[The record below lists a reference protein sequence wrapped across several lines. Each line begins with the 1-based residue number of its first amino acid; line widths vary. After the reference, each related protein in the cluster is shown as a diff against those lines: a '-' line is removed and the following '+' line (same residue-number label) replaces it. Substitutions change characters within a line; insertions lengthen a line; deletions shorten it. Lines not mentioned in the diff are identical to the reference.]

1 MMTSNSL
8 FVFEEPTAQSDST
21 EPEPGSVLSSI
32 VEKPLT
38 ALIEELAHLNPDH
51 RPTIERLLE
60 TAGAAPGEEKP
71 AEPGLFFAI
80 RHLSAM
86 TSRLEGALAPETLGL
101 AAESRIGPLVTT
113 HGAPLWIDVFR
124 IVRQLRFVRAPGGA
138 PIFTVPINQFGF
150 VAGGKKKKGQVEFKL
165 ARGSIWFATNLFAAA
180 PPGLYSGIRIKGG
193 TIRFSS
199 PPDLSSD
206 EVVLPASHSCDI
218 ELELDPPKGG
228 AKARNDLAAASFS
241 PPRRIAVGIRASG
254 ATIKAIDKGKMGVY
268 GAKLILSP
276 DASPARYIA
285 ELNRLAIPMSV
296 DQAELTVGAVESPLF
311 EPQGQAAIGTAS
323 LALPAAPID
332 PAHLGE
338 ASGVG
343 SFLLELGSGLGATWR
358 NQARAVLLNKVE
370 LMLDADRLA
379 VSAATAPADG
389 DPLRLQLGG
398 GDAGTG
404 ELVRRSGSPVLFLSQ
419 SNGDEI
425 LATTAS
431 ADIRLKRPL
440 DVAGQ
445 RLTARLPNAL
455 VLVIDNGTTERLIVS
470 GQTDKVGSTT
480 AMAFAVTNAVL
491 RSSPPLACLIGG
503 ELQGDSL
510 SIGLAVCAFMLF
522 GIRPSLPD
530 PYAANYSSR
539 GKERGE
545 RGGTLHCVL
554 RFDAAGTRLD
564 FILPP
569 SLQLDGNRAGP
580 ITVPYPGSPS
590 RLAALETN
598 IASFARTSDPF
609 FTFER
614 SANVILVDVST
625 AASRF
630 GVALRPPVGFGRDNA
645 VASGPLKPFAI
656 RELQLC
662 ADGRLVTLLTLPA
675 VQWEPLRNIPGPE
688 PFPDEVRFLN
698 SGVPTVVDVPT
709 VQLVPVTPLDAYD
722 TILTNFAGQQP
733 KPSAARFTLPFG
745 MVANSRLTA
754 PGPGGR
760 GALVA
765 EARPASGD
773 LKGAHQLRIDAADPT
788 LPPDET
794 PALPGATVQLPV
806 AVPTGSS
813 FGISV
818 LDAFPSTSQSVTTI
832 FNAYLGP
839 GSPNALVP
847 VTRIDLSGFGESLFS
862 HWVNPLDAETQ
873 VSKAEFQVVN
883 GRAGHE
889 VVQVQSVMSPGAVPV
904 VRTITFERKGNAV
917 FTRYDSGWIAV
928 RDGEY
933 HYSSGSPVVTH
944 PGVVE
949 RFTRVTNIRETG
961 EQVPA
966 NGKPFAPVYYD
977 CDLIIDGAPAPVPA
991 RRQLGYVKL
1000 SIPDLDVATYAAL
1013 IDQAG
1018 PMGGPIDVTIA
1029 IGGGPA
1035 KMRLRRIGIGVAG
1048 SEFAMAAWGSP
1059 VFPGGGDWSVLTV
1072 DDPAGAPV
1080 LVPEDRGLP
1089 IIRQGAAGSPS
1100 GAPYRFADAEDLFQ
1114 VATPARDYGILHS
1127 MGTQRAF
1134 FRRPRIE
1141 LADLTRIIS
1150 TERPVIA
1157 DPLVLA
1163 TGVGPFPRQDDAIPY
1178 PSNNFALKVRP
1189 DGSYLLDGPA
1199 TFPANVPRRTIKSAG
1214 TVRSDLDYS
1223 GSTVTYTLDTAAS
1236 PPWRFKLD
1244 KATKIL
1250 ANTSLGDVM
1259 TMVADIAGEA
1269 GSTTEFNNPT
1279 TKLGGPFDIIQDLL
1293 TIMQDLGIAAKPVVQ
1308 MTNDWSLSVGLTVP
1322 FVDAVGEP
1330 FEVIPGE
1337 PFPTVVFEDTG
1348 VKVEIKVAPAN
1359 DEATFEIGGKPMF
1372 QIKSV
1377 PGLYIVAIIK
1387 FTIKLSTEDGTTY
1400 VLLIGVGIA
1409 YKLKAGPFNLKGLFG
1424 LTFFAIFGDTV
1435 LGYGVGFLVQV
1446 SAEIEPIVSI
1456 ELSLEGKL
1464 ARLLIDKSTPT
1475 ETVFQVAKLT
1485 FAIEVSIFLVF
1496 SISLEVETKKVEVV
1510 RGPLLEGDCPDV
1522 VP

>member
-8 FVFEEPTAQSDST
+8 FVFEEPIAQRDSAG
-21 EPEPGSVLSSI
+21 PESGSVLSSLA
-32 VEKPLT
+32 EKPVA

-51 RPTIERLLE
+51 RASIERLLE
-60 TAGAAPGEEKP
+60 EAAGAAPGEEKT

-80 RHLSAM
+80 RHLPAM

-101 AAESRIGPLVTT
+101 AAESRIGPLLTT

-138 PIFTVPINQFGF
+138 PIFTLPINQFGF
-150 VAGGKKKKGQVEFKL
+150 VAGGKKKGPVEFKL

-180 PPGLYSGIRIKGG
+180 PAGLYSGMRIKGG
-193 TIRFSS
+193 TLRFSS

-206 EVVLPASHSCDI
+206 EVVLPASLSCDI

-228 AKARNDLAAASFS
+228 AKARNDLAAATFS
-241 PPRRIAVGIRASG
+241 PPRRLAVGIRASG

-268 GAKLILSP
+268 GANLVLTP

-285 ELNRLAIPMSV
+285 ELNRLAIPMSA
-296 DQAELTVGAVESPLF
+296 DQTELTIGAVQSPLF
-311 EPQGQAAIGTAS
+311 EPQRKATIDAAS

-332 PAHLGE
+332 PAQLGE

-343 SFLLELGSGLGATWR
+343 SFLLELESGLGATWR
-358 NQARAVLLNKVE
+358 NEARAVRLNKVE

-379 VSAATAPADG
+379 ASAATAPADG
-389 DPLRLQLGG
+389 EPLRLQLGG

-425 LATTAS
+425 LAVSAS

-445 RLTARLPNAL
+445 RLTAKLPNAL
-455 VLVIDNGTTERLIVS
+455 VLVIDDGTTERLIVS

-491 RSSPPLACLIGG
+491 RSSPPVACLVGG
-503 ELQGDSL
+503 ELQGDTL
-510 SIGLAVCAFMLF
+510 SIGLAVSAFTLF

-539 GKERGE
+539 AKERGE
-545 RGGTLHCVL
+545 RGGTLLCVL

-569 SLQLDGNRAGP
+569 SLQLDGNRAAP
-580 ITVPYPGSPS
+580 ITLPYPGSSPGFAAVAANVATFS
-590 RLAALETN
+590 RAT
-598 IASFARTSDPF
+598 DPF

-645 VASGPLKPFAI
+645 VGSAPLKPFAI

-675 VQWEPLRNIPGPE
+675 VQWEPLRNIPNPAA

-709 VQLVPVTPLDAYD
+709 VQLVPVTPLDAYE

-733 KPSAARFTLPFG
+733 APSAARFTLPFG
-745 MVANSRLTA
+745 MVASSRLTA

-765 EARPASGD
+765 EARPSSGD

-788 LPPDET
+788 LPPEET
-794 PALPGATVQLPV
+794 PALPGSTVQLPV

-813 FGISV
+813 LGISA
-818 LDAFPSTSQSVTTI
+818 LDEFPVTSQSVTTI
-832 FNAYLGP
+832 FNSDLGP

-862 HWVNPLDAETQ
+862 HWVNPLNAETQ
-873 VSKAEFQVVN
+873 VSKAEFRVVN

-889 VVQVQSVMSPGAVPV
+889 VVQVQSVMAPGAVPV
-904 VRTITFERKGNAV
+904 VRTITFDRKGNAV
-917 FTRYDSGWIAV
+917 FTRYDSGWIPV

-961 EQVPA
+961 GPVTA
-966 NGKPFAPVYYD
+966 NGQLFAPVYYD

-1000 SIPDLDVATYAAL
+1000 SIVDLDVATYAAL

-1018 PMGGPIDVTIA
+1018 PMGGPIDVTIG
-1029 IGGGPA
+1029 IGGGPVR
-1035 KMRLRRIGIGVAG
+1035 MRLRRIGIGVAG

-1059 VFPGGGDWSVLTV
+1059 IFPGGGEWSILTA
-1072 DDPAGAPV
+1072 DDSAAAPI
-1080 LVPEDRGLP
+1080 LVPEDRGP
-1089 IIRQGAAGSPS
+1089 
-1100 GAPYRFADAEDLFQ
+1100 
-1114 VATPARDYGILHS
+1114 
-1127 MGTQRAF
+1127 
-1134 FRRPRIE
+1134 
-1141 LADLTRIIS
+1141 
-1150 TERPVIA
+1150 
-1157 DPLVLA
+1157 
-1163 TGVGPFPRQDDAIPY
+1163 
-1178 PSNNFALKVRP
+1178 
-1189 DGSYLLDGPA
+1189 
-1199 TFPANVPRRTIKSAG
+1199 
-1214 TVRSDLDYS
+1214 
-1223 GSTVTYTLDTAAS
+1223 
-1236 PPWRFKLD
+1236 
-1244 KATKIL
+1244 
-1250 ANTSLGDVM
+1250 
-1259 TMVADIAGEA
+1259 
-1269 GSTTEFNNPT
+1269 
-1279 TKLGGPFDIIQDLL
+1279 
-1293 TIMQDLGIAAKPVVQ
+1293 
-1308 MTNDWSLSVGLTVP
+1308 
-1322 FVDAVGEP
+1322 
-1330 FEVIPGE
+1330 
-1337 PFPTVVFEDTG
+1337 
-1348 VKVEIKVAPAN
+1348 
-1359 DEATFEIGGKPMF
+1359 
-1372 QIKSV
+1372 V
-1377 PGLYIVAIIK
+1377 PGRNASARLWH
-1387 FTIKLSTEDGTTY
+1387 SS
-1400 VLLIGVGIA
+1400 
-1409 YKLKAGPFNLKGLFG
+1409 FNGH
-1424 LTFFAIFGDTV
+1424 A
-1435 LGYGVGFLVQV
+1435 
-1446 SAEIEPIVSI
+1446 
-1456 ELSLEGKL
+1456 
-1464 ARLLIDKSTPT
+1464 ARLLPAAADRACRSHADH
-1475 ETVFQVAKLT
+1475 FDRAAGYRRS
-1485 FAIEVSIFLVF
+1485 FGACH
-1496 SISLEVETKKVEVV
+1496 
-1510 RGPLLEGDCPDV
+1510 RRRA
-1522 VP
+1522 VPASG